1 MIQNND
7 KRLLL
12 YLEIISISLSC
23 AISTHLNEMF
33 KHILLRENIQ
43 DIFNLITQCIYD
55 YKKNQRLGV
64 NDLFLEKILLFIE
77 SVALPIYL

>member
-1 MIQNND
+1 
-7 KRLLL
+7 
-12 YLEIISISLSC
+12 
-23 AISTHLNEMF
+23 MF
-33 KHILLRENIQ
+33 KHVLLRENIQ